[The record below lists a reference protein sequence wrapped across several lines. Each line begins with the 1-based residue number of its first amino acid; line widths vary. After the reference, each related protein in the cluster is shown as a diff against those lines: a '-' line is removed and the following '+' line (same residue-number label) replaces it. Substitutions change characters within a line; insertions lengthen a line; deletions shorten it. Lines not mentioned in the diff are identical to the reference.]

1 MFTGLIEEVGR
12 VRAVE
17 DGDNRRRLHIEA
29 NTVLEDARIGD
40 SITVNGAC
48 QTVIEMEKSAAFVVE
63 SVAETLRRTTLG
75 SLKPGDSVNLERSL
89 RLQDRLGGHLV
100 AGHVDGVGVVDC
112 FEQRKGDAILEVD
125 APTELQRY
133 IASKGSIAIDGISL
147 TVVDVTDTIF
157 TVAIIPHT
165 LQHTNLS
172 TIEVGAR
179 VNLEVD
185 LVARYVE
192 RLYSGRSEAE

>member
-1 MFTGLIEEVGR
+1 MFTGLIEEVGL
-12 VRAVE
+12 VSAVE
-17 DGDNRRRLHIEA
+17 DGGGRRRLQIEA
-29 NTVLEDARIGD
+29 NLVRDNVQIGE

-48 QTVIEMEKSAAFVVE
+48 QTVVELDDASFVVE
-63 SVAETLRRTTLG
+63 SVEETLRRTTLG
-75 SLKPGDSVNLERSL
+75 DLIPGNRVNLERSL

-100 AGHVDGVGVVDC
+100 AGHVDGVGIVRQLKRRD
-112 FEQRKGDAILEVD
+112 GDAFLEIE
-125 APTELQRY
+125 APAALRRY
-133 IASKGSIAIDGISL
+133 IASKGSIAVDGISL
-147 TVVDVTDTIF
+147 TVVDVIDSVF

-172 TIEVGAR
+172 ETRSGGR

-192 RLYSGRSEAE
+192 RLYSGQQEPG

>member
-1 MFTGLIEEVGR
+1 MFTGLIEEVGL
-12 VRAVE
+12 VSAVE
-17 DGDNRRRLHIEA
+17 DGGGRRRLQIEA
-29 NTVLEDARIGD
+29 NLVRDNVQIGE

-48 QTVIEMEKSAAFVVE
+48 QTVVELDDASFVVE
-63 SVAETLRRTTLG
+63 SVEETLRRTTLG
-75 SLKPGDSVNLERSL
+75 DLIPGNRVNLERSL

-100 AGHVDGVGVVDC
+100 AGHVDGVGIVRQLERRD
-112 FEQRKGDAILEVD
+112 GDAFLEIE
-125 APTELQRY
+125 APAALRRY
-133 IASKGSIAIDGISL
+133 IASKGSIAVDGISL
-147 TVVDVTDTIF
+147 TVVDVIDSVF

-172 TIEVGAR
+172 ETRSGGR

-192 RLYSGRSEAE
+192 RLYLGQQEPG

>member
-1 MFTGLIEEVGR
+1 MFTGLIEEVGL
-12 VRAVE
+12 VSAVE
-17 DGDNRRRLHIEA
+17 DGGGRRRLQIEA
-29 NTVLEDARIGD
+29 NLVRDNVQIGE

-48 QTVIEMEKSAAFVVE
+48 QTVVELDDASFVVE
-63 SVAETLRRTTLG
+63 SVEETLRRTTLG
-75 SLKPGDSVNLERSL
+75 DLIPGNRVNLERSL

-100 AGHVDGVGVVDC
+100 AGHVDGVGIVRQLERRD
-112 FEQRKGDAILEVD
+112 GDAFLEIE
-125 APTELQRY
+125 APAALRRY
-133 IASKGSIAIDGISL
+133 IASKGSIAVDGISL
-147 TVVDVTDTIF
+147 TVVDVIDSVF

-172 TIEVGAR
+172 ETRSGGR

-192 RLYSGRSEAE
+192 RLYSGQQEPG

>member
-12 VRAVE
+12 VRAVA
-17 DGDNRRRLHIEA
+17 DGDSGRRLQIEA
-29 NTVLEDARIGD
+29 HVVLEDAQIGE
-40 SITVNGAC
+40 SISVNGAC
-48 QTVIEMEKSAAFVVE
+48 QTVVELDGASFVVE
-63 SVAETLRRTTLG
+63 SVEETLRRTTLG
-75 SLKPGDSVNLERSL
+75 DLVPGNRVNLERSL

-100 AGHVDGVGVVDC
+100 AGHVDGVGIVRR
-112 FEQRKGDAILEVD
+112 FERRDGATALEVE
-125 APTELQRY
+125 APAALQRY
-133 IASKGSIAIDGISL
+133 VASKGSIAIDGISL
-147 TVVDVTDTIF
+147 TVVDVSDNVF

-172 TIEVGAR
+172 ETESGSR

-192 RLYSGRSEAE
+192 RLYSSREKLG

>member
-1 MFTGLIEEVGR
+1 MFTGLIEEVGL
-12 VRAVE
+12 VSAVE
-17 DGDNRRRLHIEA
+17 DGGGRRRLQIEA
-29 NTVLEDARIGD
+29 NLVRDDVQIGE

-48 QTVIEMEKSAAFVVE
+48 QTVVELDETSFVVE
-63 SVAETLRRTTLG
+63 SVEETLRRTTLG
-75 SLKPGDSVNLERSL
+75 DLIPGNRVNLERSL

-100 AGHVDGVGVVDC
+100 AGHVDGVGIVRQ
-112 FEQRKGDAILEVD
+112 FERRDSDAFLEVE
-125 APTELQRY
+125 APVALRRY
-133 IASKGSIAIDGISL
+133 IASKGSIAVDGISL
-147 TVVDVTDTIF
+147 TVVDVIDNVF

-172 TIEVGAR
+172 ETHSGGR

-192 RLYSGRSEAE
+192 RLYPGPQEPG